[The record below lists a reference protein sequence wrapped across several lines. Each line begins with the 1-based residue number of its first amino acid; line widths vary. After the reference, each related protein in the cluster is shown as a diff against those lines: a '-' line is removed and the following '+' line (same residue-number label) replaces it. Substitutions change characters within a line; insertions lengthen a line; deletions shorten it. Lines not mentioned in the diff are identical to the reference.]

1 MPGRVWQLA
10 ALAVMGLAVVGCATK
25 TQQKPDMQQ
34 RESISYSCLSPSL
47 TLNGN
52 QIEAE
57 FKVRLRG
64 KDVRYS
70 ETCRKHY
77 TLTGSQL
84 DKSVKEG
91 KLTASILWVPVALA
105 AETFAPG
112 LVAIH
117 PIEVCD
123 APEKTAENAFV
134 EEAEPAEGQF
144 AGTLTIV
151 NDNDPT
157 EQHVQAL
164 NGPVSAVTVPVASP
178 SAGYLVHLRGQ
189 YKSEHLECAVDEQK
203 LVEPGNGPT

>member
-1 MPGRVWQLA
+1 VPGNVRKVA
-10 ALAVMGLAVVGCATK
+10 VLAVMGLAVAGCVTK

-57 FKVRLRG
+57 FKVKLQG

-77 TLTGSQL
+77 TVTGSQL

-91 KLTASILWVPVALA
+91 KLTASILWVPVVLA
-105 AETFAPG
+105 AEAFVPG
-112 LVAIH
+112 LAVIS

-123 APEKTAENAFV
+123 APERIAENTFV
-134 EEAEPAEGQF
+134 EEAQPAEGQF

-151 NDNDPT
+151 NDKDPT
-157 EQHVQAL
+157 EQHVKHL
-164 NGPVSAVTVPVASP
+164 NGPVSTVTVPVASP
-178 SAGYLVHLRGQ
+178 AAGYLVHLRGTYQ
-189 YKSEHLECAVDEQK
+189 SEHLECDVDEQK
-203 LVEPGNGPT
+203 LVEPGT